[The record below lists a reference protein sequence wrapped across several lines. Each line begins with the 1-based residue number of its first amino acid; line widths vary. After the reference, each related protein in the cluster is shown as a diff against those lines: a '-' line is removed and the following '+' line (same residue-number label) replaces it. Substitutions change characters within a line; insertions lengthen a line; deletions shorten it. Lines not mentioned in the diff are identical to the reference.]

1 MFYKS
6 VLYSYRAGAAQE
18 PKMNI
23 GHLDP
28 GDQGPKVLDKES
40 WFKGQRYHLGGG
52 LQVAED
58 DFKENIAKGTDPRIE
73 FCLPKLLITR
83 QLASFTAKSNK
94 SHGVSE

>member
-6 VLYSYRAGAAQE
+6 VLFSYRAGTTEE

-40 WFKGQRYHLGGG
+40 WFKGQKYHLGGG
-52 LQVAED
+52 LQVAEY
-58 DFKENIAKGTDPRIE
+58 DFQKKVKAKICN
-73 FCLPKLLITR
+73 FFFSFITTFKR
-83 QLASFTAKSNK
+83 
-94 SHGVSE
+94 SHMPTKKD